1 MIEIINFS
9 LTDFGFAR
17 YMKKSELLNTNCG
30 SYVYS
35 APEVLEGAQYEGVQA
50 DIWSMGKGSVHFI
63 YMFMI
68 NVSYK

>member
-1 MIEIINFS
+1 MILIINFS

-35 APEVLEGAQYEGVQA
+35 APEVLEGAQYDGVQA
-50 DIWSMGKGSVHFI
+50 DIWSMGKVPFI
-63 YMFMI
+63 YMYMI
-68 NVSYK
+68 NLSHK